1 MTLLLAL
8 AVGLAIGLTLGA
20 LGGGGSILTV
30 PALVYLLGETAQNA
44 TTASLVIVGVSSAIG
59 AVSYARDR
67 HVRWGAGLLFGTA
80 GLASTWVGS
89 TLNRSVPQDALL
101 IAFAALMV
109 VSGIGMLLKSRTQPA
124 QTVRPR
130 QLAAVGGG
138 TTAAADSSSAADHD
152 DPKPQLR
159 AVPARWGHRRSIA
172 VAQLVIAGLAVGFLT
187 GFLGVGGGF
196 LIVPVLTML
205 LGYRMCVAVGTSLL
219 IITINSAAALLARV
233 GHQHFDWAVI
243 VPVTVT
249 AIAGSLAGKRLA
261 GRLPQTTL
269 TRIFA
274 GLVLVVAIY
283 ITVTVL

>member
-1 MTLLLAL
+1 MTLLVAL
-8 AVGLAIGLTLGA
+8 AVGVAIGLTLGA

-30 PALVYLLGETAQNA
+30 PALVFLLGESAQNA

-59 AVSYARDR
+59 AISYARDH
-67 HVRWGAGLLFGTA
+67 HVRWGAGLTFGAA

-89 TLNRSVPQDALL
+89 TLNRSVPQDTLL
-101 IAFAALMV
+101 LAFAALMV

-124 QTVRPR
+124 QAVRPR

-138 TTAAADSSSAADHD
+138 TAAADPSTDNDRD
-152 DPKPQLR
+152 DPKPRLR
-159 AVPARWGHRRSIA
+159 AVPARWEHRRSIA
-172 VAQLVIAGLAVGFLT
+172 VAQLVVAGLAVGFLT

-219 IITINSAAALLARV
+219 IITINSTAALLARV

-243 VPVTVT
+243 IPVTAA
-249 AIAGSLAGKRLA
+249 AIVGSLAGKRVA
-261 GRLPQTTL
+261 DRLPQTVL

-274 GLVLVVAIY
+274 RLVLAVSAYMIL
-283 ITVTVL
+283 TAL

>member
-1 MTLLLAL
+1 
-8 AVGLAIGLTLGA
+8 
-20 LGGGGSILTV
+20 
-30 PALVYLLGETAQNA
+30 
-44 TTASLVIVGVSSAIG
+44 
-59 AVSYARDR
+59 
-67 HVRWGAGLLFGTA
+67 
-80 GLASTWVGS
+80 
-89 TLNRSVPQDALL
+89 
-101 IAFAALMV
+101 MV
-109 VSGIGMLLKSRTQPA
+109 VSGIGMLLKSRAQPA
-124 QTVRPR
+124 QAVRPR

-138 TTAAADSSSAADHD
+138 TTAAADPSSAADHD
-152 DPKPQLR
+152 DPKPRLR

-172 VAQLVIAGLAVGFLT
+172 VAPLVTAGLIVGFLT

-219 IITINSAAALLARV
+219 IITINSTAALLARV

-274 GLVLVVAIY
+274 GLVLAVAAY
-283 ITVTVL
+283 ITVAVL